1 MRVRCPT
8 GSGLSIGS
16 SSMSSPPVMSSPAMM
31 RGSPRTRRARGS
43 PQMQRGASASASAS
57 SAMVPFVGNTG
68 AVMRGGG
75 GGPRM
80 SRGSSSVRTR
90 TLDGYSYGKQT
101 VTNYICNLCQAV
113 YKNHSSL
120 LTHQVKVHGRQKK
133 EGKGRPKMLP
143 ADMYEEEEDD
153 DDDED
158 ADMDSMGNM

>member
-1 MRVRCPT
+1 
-8 GSGLSIGS
+8 
-16 SSMSSPPVMSSPAMM
+16 
-31 RGSPRTRRARGS
+31 
-43 PQMQRGASASASAS
+43 
-57 SAMVPFVGNTG
+57 MVPFVGSTG
-68 AVMRGGG
+68 AVARGG
-75 GGPRM
+75 PARM

-133 EGKGRPKMLP
+133 EGKGRPKMQ
-143 ADMYEEEEDD
+143 ADMYDD

-158 ADMDSMGNM
+158 EDEDGDMDMMGNM